1 MIVTGVWVYA
11 VSTKLNFSA
20 NEKRFINM
28 TREARRKNNLETLAA
43 LMVQAWWKNHKARFT
58 FNSRIN
64 PQRQKFLASQKS
76 MKTLRA
82 WRNARRIAQIEDQ
95 DYRQYHNE
103 IIHQNELILKNL
115 KKLEKKN
122 NNI

>member
-1 MIVTGVWVYA
+1 
-11 VSTKLNFSA
+11 
-20 NEKRFINM
+20 M

-58 FNSRIN
+58 FNSRKN

>member
-1 MIVTGVWVYA
+1 M
-11 VSTKLNFSA
+11 
-20 NEKRFINM
+20 
-28 TREARRKNNLETLAA
+28 
-43 LMVQAWWKNHKARFT
+43 
-58 FNSRIN
+58 N

-95 DYRQYHNE
+95 DSRQYHNE
-103 IIHQNELILKNL
+103 IMHQNELILKSL
-115 KKLEKKN
+115 KKLEKKSN